1 MNSPNFAKNQHK
13 IPHKKEEIRKKNIK
27 FENDTVLVLV

>member
-1 MNSPNFAKNQHK
+1 MNPPNFAKIQHK
-13 IPHKKEEIRKKNIK
+13 IPQKEEEIRKKNIK